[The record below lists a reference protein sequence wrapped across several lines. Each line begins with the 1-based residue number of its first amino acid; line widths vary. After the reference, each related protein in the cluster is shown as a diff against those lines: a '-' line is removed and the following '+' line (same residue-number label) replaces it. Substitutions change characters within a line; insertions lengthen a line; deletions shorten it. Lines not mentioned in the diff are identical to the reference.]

1 MKANKLTDCVYEDYV
16 SYDTAKMLESK
27 GFGEDCF
34 CPMVYRYLNKESY
47 DRISMDEATING
59 VFRKYLTNCPSLNQ
73 VRRWLQEKYSVYM
86 NITTVWES
94 VSKAPKFI
102 AEFEYKTNEGKYKNV
117 AISDATNSHL
127 RFDSYEN
134 AFDACLSKIFEC
146 MDKKEYFKNLI
157 EVYRQDGS
165 VRKVSIMK
173 DRATGKFCF
182 LNLTTMHVCQCRFDT
197 FEDAIQDLEKRED
210 VKRYSINFID
220 DEKSIR
226 EPEKLFRE
234 YSE

>member
-1 MKANKLTDCVYEDYV
+1 MVMSDFNEYSIQVGA
-16 SYDTAKMLESK
+16 MLDSSSLGRIKTEIRNVTSQIKPIEVPAQIDSK
-27 GFGEDCF
+27 I
-34 CPMVYRYLNKESY
+34 LSQ
-47 DRISMDEATING
+47 
-59 VFRKYLTNCPSLNQ
+59 SLLKI
-73 VRRWLQEKYSVYM
+73 RAD
-86 NITTVWES
+86 I
-94 VSKAPKFI
+94 
-102 AEFEYKTNEGKYKNV
+102 
-117 AISDATNSHL
+117 
-127 RFDSYEN
+127 EN

-182 LNLTTMHVCQCRFDT
+182 VNLTTMHVCQCRFDT

-220 DEKSIR
+220 DEKSM
-226 EPEKLFRE
+226 
-234 YSE
+234 